1 MEYFSSD
8 NLIEYNKKVKREGYS
23 NVVFCVVIVAL
34 LLILLYYKTFVFMV
48 VSVKGNSMTDTLHNG
63 DLLVAD
69 KTVSC
74 RRGDIVVFYDDD
86 INDEPL
92 IKRVIAVEGDTV
104 WSDAGFVYIS
114 YIDDNGKNVT
124 ERLDEP
130 YVYKSGVTNVPRTV
144 ISDGMIFVLGDNRS
158 VSSDSRYFGAVKNS
172 AVLGVVPDWSIKI
185 KDLTIVSWYKSA
197 IGA

>member
-23 NVVFCVVIVAL
+23 NVFFCVIIVAL

-48 VSVKGNSMTDTLHNG
+48 VSVKGNSMTDTLHSG

-74 RRGDIVVFYDDD
+74 RRGDIVVFYDGD

-114 YIDDNGKNVT
+114 YIDDNGKTVT
-124 ERLDEP
+124 KRLDEP

-158 VSSDSRYFGAVKNS
+158 VSSDSRYFGAVKSS
-172 AVLGVVPDWSIKI
+172 AVLGVVTDWSIKI
-185 KDLTIVSWYKSA
+185 KDWTIVSWYKSA